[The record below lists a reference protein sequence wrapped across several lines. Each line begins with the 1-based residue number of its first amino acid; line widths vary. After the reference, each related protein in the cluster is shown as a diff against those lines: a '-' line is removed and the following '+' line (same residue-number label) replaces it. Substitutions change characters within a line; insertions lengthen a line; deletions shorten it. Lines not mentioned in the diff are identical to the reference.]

1 MLFEDEWGT
10 INLVVPPPVYERH
23 RLIVRTEPFVLASGR
38 LERRGGTINVVVET
52 LRTIERPDLPRA
64 TVKHIEPPVG
74 REIGRDEELR
84 PAAAAGGASAADL
97 RAVMPA
103 PHSFG
108 RRGR

>member
-10 INLVVPPPVYERH
+10 INLVIPPPVYERH

-74 REIGRDEELR
+74 REIG
-84 PAAAAGGASAADL
+84 ADL

-103 PHSFG
+103 AHSFG
-108 RRGR
+108 RRG